1 MTHKE
6 MIMKAKEAKTPEEL
20 LKMAHDAGLTEFS
33 EESAKTY
40 FDVLNQTGEMADEEL
55 DVSGGGCAVRAHD
68 QKMVSALN
76 FCKHYRCNICH
87 TGSNSLKRKEKYLPD
102 KEIFYACNRDANH
115 VNRCD
120 TCYYCS
126 YEKGAWWCNND
137 VHFFE

>member
-1 MTHKE
+1 MTNEE
-6 MIMKAKEAKTPEEL
+6 MILKAREAKSPDEL
-20 LKMAHDAGLTEFS
+20 LKIAHDAGMTDFTE
-33 EESAKTY
+33 ENARVY
-40 FDVLNQTGEMADEEL
+40 FNALNQSGEMSDEEI
-55 DVSGGGCAVRAHD
+55 DAAGGGCAVRAHD

-126 YEKGAWWCNND
+126 YEKGAWWCNNA
-137 VHFFE
+137 VHYSE